1 MIHNTK
7 NKETIYF
14 TASFH
19 SLTDDLEKSNLGSVI
34 LSILSEVLLAN
45 TAVFFPKSERNGQG
59 ALKFQSMSFFD

>member
-45 TAVFFPKSERNGQG
+45 TAVFFP
-59 ALKFQSMSFFD
+59 